1 MHWMFR
7 DQDPRMRLT
16 PRAAAGPFWGR
27 GGCSACCHAWH
38 PCVGGLS
45 PVSVWLR
52 LKSCHLNWKLFDLH
66 F

>member
-38 PCVGGLS
+38 PCVGGAVSSERVAPSEVLS
-45 PVSVWLR
+45 SELEVV
-52 LKSCHLNWKLFDLH
+52 
-66 F
+66 